1 MKKLPLI
8 TVCVVALLMAF
19 SACRHVG
26 KDVQGSGVRKT
37 EKRELG
43 TFKSIET
50 TGAYEVQVTCQQA
63 PSFEIEGDDNILPLI
78 RTDVRDGVLRISNE
92 TGYRTTK
99 AIIVRIGVPS
109 LESFSSHGA
118 GDVHITNVKN
128 EKLAVIT
135 TGAANIEA
143 SGQTQ
148 FASITSTGA
157 GKIDTHKLLTE
168 HAKVTVAGA
177 AIVDVY
183 ASRQLDATVSGV
195 GQVTYSGHPGVV
207 NKSVSGIGS
216 INEKET
222 G

>member
-1 MKKLPLI
+1 MKKLLFA
-8 TVCVVALLMAF
+8 TTLSAALLL
-19 SACRHVG
+19 SLTACHHRKG
-26 KDVQGSGVRKT
+26 VQGSGVRKT

-63 PSFEIEGDDNILPLI
+63 ASFEIEGDDNILPLI
-78 RTDVRDGVLRISNE
+78 RIEVRNGVLHISNE
-92 TGYRTTK
+92 TGYSATK
-99 AIIVRIGVPS
+99 AIMVRIGTPDI
-109 LESFSSHGA
+109 ESFTSHGA

-128 EKLAVIT
+128 EKLTVMT

-148 FASITSTGA
+148 FVSITSTGA
-157 GKIDTHKLLTE
+157 GKIDTHKLHTE

-183 ASRQLDATVSGV
+183 ANRQLDATVSGV
-195 GQVTYSGHPGVV
+195 GQVTYSGNPAVV

-216 INEKET
+216 ITAKES
-222 G
+222 GA